1 MKEIIEAAR
10 KITALEIQGATN
22 IAMFAV
28 KELVKFAQRN
38 KSLSKKEMWSQLIE
52 VEEIFTKSRST
63 EPAMRNGLMYIL
75 GKLQH
80 DQLEGISEDIPKM
93 IEIYGSE
100 YENILKEAKKSIAQY
115 GNNLIPS
122 NLEKPYIV
130 QTHCHSSVV
139 EGILIEAHKQGKNFI
154 VVSTETRP
162 FYQGR
167 ITAKKLTDAGIKVIQ
182 VVDNA
187 MRWVANK
194 FNSDIIIIGA
204 DAITSEGTVLNK
216 IGSRLLALV
225 AKEMHIALYVAS
237 PLLKYNPGTAFG
249 NYEKIEMRNTK
260 EIWKDWTDSPKNLT
274 YLNPA
279 FETINRVYI
288 SGVITEAGIFP
299 SGQVHMIFDK
309 TYPFLQEAYRIIE
322 HGSPS
327 DIF

>member
-1 MKEIIEAAR
+1 MKEVIEAAR

-28 KELVKFAQRN
+28 NELVKFAQRN
-38 KSLSKKEMWSQLIE
+38 KSLSKKEMWSQLIK

-63 EPAMRNGLMYIL
+63 EPGMRNGLMYIL

-80 DQLEGISEDIPKM
+80 DQSEGISEDIPKM

-115 GNNLIPS
+115 GNNLIPD

-130 QTHCHSSVV
+130 QTHCHSSIV
-139 EGILIEAHKQGKNFI
+139 EAILIEAHMQGKNFI

-167 ITAKKLTDAGIKVIQ
+167 ITAKKMTEAGIKVIQ
-182 VVDNA
+182 VVDSA
-187 MRWVANK
+187 MRWIANK

-225 AKEMHIALYVAS
+225 AHEMHIPLYVAS

-249 NYEKIEMRNTK
+249 NYEKIEMRETK

-274 YLNPA
+274 FLNPA

-299 SGQVHMIFDK
+299 SGQVHMMFSK
-309 TYPFLQEAYRIIE
+309 TYPFLHESYRLIE
-322 HGSPS
+322 HGSHS

>member
-225 AKEMHIALYVAS
+225 AKEMHIPLYVAS

-299 SGQVHMIFDK
+299 SGQVHMIFDT